1 MLMRIGRV
9 KEEALFYT
17 ITLATFVL
25 LLVLS
30 ILFLTRESRHNREM
44 LETETVRLAG
54 DLIEAL
60 GQRPFLSPQELRPDV
75 LGFGVY
81 GPDGKAVNR
90 FGSAPENGWTL
101 VPETERLRGRINR
114 IEFKD
119 DRLVI
124 LRTLGFPFMDR
135 DSMWGMRRGRMRGE
149 LPPPMEPFPPPG
161 RLIYLEMDIR
171 DWKNQQRAIQYGF
184 YLVPFL
190 LVAIFAGTTLLYRKN
205 LAYRR
210 NEEKNR
216 ELVRLGEAA
225 RTLAHEIK
233 NPLGVIRIQTG
244 TLQKVLPAEYHKN
257 LKVITEEVD
266 RLRLLVDRVGEF
278 LKNPAGDPIPVA
290 VTGVVG
296 ELVQRFS
303 FPIVYSSPLKER
315 VWVKID
321 RHRFRTVLENLMK
334 NAVESLT
341 EAQVREAGSQK
352 NDNLSAESDPSISVE
367 VLADEK
373 QVEIRVLDRGTGL
386 PPNAGERIYDPFFT
400 TKPTG
405 SGIGLAVSKGF
416 VEAAGGSLEVK
427 PRTSGGTEARVVLPR
442 FYPNTEE

>member
-1 MLMRIGRV
+1 MRISRI
-9 KEEALFYT
+9 KEEVLFYA
-17 ITLATFVL
+17 ITLATFGL

-114 IEFKD
+114 IEFKE

-135 DSMWGMRRGRMRGE
+135 DSMRGMMRGRMRGE

-161 RLIYLEMDIR
+161 RLIYLELDIR

-190 LVAIFAGTTLLYRKN
+190 LVAIFLGTTLLYRKN
-205 LAYRR
+205 LTYRR

-257 LKVITEEVD
+257 LTVITEEVE

-278 LKNPAGDPIPVA
+278 LKNPVGDPVPVA
-290 VTGVVG
+290 VAGIVE
-296 ELVQRFS
+296 ELIQRFP
-303 FPIVYSSPLKER
+303 FPIVYSSALKENL
-315 VWVKID
+315 WVKID

-341 EAQVREAGSQK
+341 EAQVREAVGQQRT
-352 NDNLSAESDPSISVE
+352 DESAAKDDLPVCVE
-367 VLADEK
+367 VSADEK
-373 QVEIRVLDRGTGL
+373 LVEIRVLDRGTGL
-386 PPNAGERIYDPFFT
+386 PPEAGERIYDPFFT
-400 TKPTG
+400 TKPNG
-405 SGIGLAVSKGF
+405 SGIGLAVSKRF
-416 VEAAGGSLEVK
+416 VEAAEGSLEVK
-427 PRTSGGTEARVVLPR
+427 PRTGGGTEARVILPR
-442 FYPNTEE
+442 FYPNNEE

>member
-1 MLMRIGRV
+1 MPMRISRI
-9 KEEALFYT
+9 KEEVLFYA
-17 ITLATFVL
+17 ITLATFGL

-114 IEFKD
+114 IEFKE

-135 DSMWGMRRGRMRGE
+135 DSMRGMMRGRMRGE

-161 RLIYLEMDIR
+161 RLIYLELDIR

-190 LVAIFAGTTLLYRKN
+190 LVAIFLGTTLLYRKN
-205 LAYRR
+205 L
-210 NEEKNR
+210 
-216 ELVRLGEAA
+216 
-225 RTLAHEIK
+225 T
-233 NPLGVIRIQTG
+233 
-244 TLQKVLPAEYHKN
+244 
-257 LKVITEEVD
+257 
-266 RLRLLVDRVGEF
+266 
-278 LKNPAGDPIPVA
+278 
-290 VTGVVG
+290 
-296 ELVQRFS
+296 
-303 FPIVYSSPLKER
+303 
-315 VWVKID
+315 
-321 RHRFRTVLENLMK
+321 
-334 NAVESLT
+334 
-341 EAQVREAGSQK
+341 
-352 NDNLSAESDPSISVE
+352 
-367 VLADEK
+367 
-373 QVEIRVLDRGTGL
+373 
-386 PPNAGERIYDPFFT
+386 
-400 TKPTG
+400 
-405 SGIGLAVSKGF
+405 
-416 VEAAGGSLEVK
+416 
-427 PRTSGGTEARVVLPR
+427 
-442 FYPNTEE
+442 